1 MKNKGEIT
9 VQYCIMIAL
18 SLPLSVGLYLFL
30 WKDHQLV
37 PHLVTIILGAVL
49 GVWPERSRGIYEGVS
64 ALIGGIIGANVALT
78 MHLICGYTMLDY
90 FEDEGLGFVRSLLA
104 LSPFASV
111 IGIVLAGL
119 VWLIMWALFGHSQRE
134 MKEREHQPAP

>member
-9 VQYCIMIAL
+9 VQYCVMVAL
-18 SLPLSVGLYLFL
+18 SVPLSVGLHLLL

-37 PHLVTIILGAVL
+37 PQLFTVILGAVL
-49 GVWPERSRGIYEGVS
+49 GVWPERSRGIYEGIS

-90 FEDEGLGFVRSLLA
+90 FEDEGLGFVGSLIA
-104 LSPFASV
+104 LSPFASI
-111 IGIVLAGL
+111 IGIVLAVL
-119 VWLIMWALFGHSQRE
+119 VWIIMWVLFGHPQRE
-134 MKEREHQPAP
+134 MKALEHQPAP